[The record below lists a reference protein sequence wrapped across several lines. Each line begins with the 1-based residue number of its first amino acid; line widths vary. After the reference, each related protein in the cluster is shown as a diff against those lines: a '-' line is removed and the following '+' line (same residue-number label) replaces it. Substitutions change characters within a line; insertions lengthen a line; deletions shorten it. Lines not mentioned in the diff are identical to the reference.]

1 MEVGMWRR
9 VRSDLIEGSWSMKV
23 VRVWV
28 VDSTLERRERVRRDK
43 RVKVMRWEVMVWV
56 VCFRIWVVVLVLLL
70 LLFMVVV
77 LMMILVGFEGGLVL

>member
-1 MEVGMWRR
+1 MDVGMWRR
-9 VRSDLIEGSWSMKV
+9 VRRDLIEGSWSMKV

-43 RVKVMRWEVMVWV
+43 RVKIMRWEVMVWV
-56 VCFRIWVVVLVLLL
+56 VCFRIWVVVV

-77 LMMILVGFEGGLVL
+77 VMVMVVGFEGGLVL